1 MKKSKKKIIK
11 SGFSLLVFVVFL
23 CSLVLFLKNNIYSPH
38 YKIQKDKTYAI
49 DVKDVK
55 GVNRIYD
62 ESQVDYLLGYCISE
76 VMMIRIE
83 VLLNKDM
90 TAKGKFFYD
99 GNSYVGIALRE
110 TNVNIISHEVSHYV
124 DYIVKRKNINDGE
137 TRAYLQGYF
146 TQCVYDLVSDYNSK
160 NK

>member
-23 CSLVLFLKNNIYSPH
+23 CVLVLFLKNNIYSPH
-38 YKIQKDKTYAI
+38 YKIQKDKTY
-49 DVKDVK
+49 VKDVK

-76 VMMIRIE
+76 VMMVKIE

-90 TAKGKFFYD
+90 IAKGKFFYD